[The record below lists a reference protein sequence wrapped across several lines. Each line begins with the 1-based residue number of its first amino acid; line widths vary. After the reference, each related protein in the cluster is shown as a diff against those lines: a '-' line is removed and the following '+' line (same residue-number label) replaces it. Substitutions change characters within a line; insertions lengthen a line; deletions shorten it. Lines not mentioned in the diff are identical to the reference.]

1 MIGDAKLKPS
11 KRAEWHN
18 MCVDRAH
25 AGTKKWVGK
34 IPPKQMDQPGSS
46 GRGASGNPRV
56 LRNKPKEK
64 NKQ

>member
-11 KRAEWHN
+11 KIAEWHN

-34 IPPKQMDQPGSS
+34 IPPEQMDQPGSS
-46 GRGASGNPRV
+46 GRRTSERFASLEEQAKG
-56 LRNKPKEK
+56 KK
-64 NKQ
+64 KQ